1 MGGAGAEAAAGGG
14 GEEEGADVEA
24 GENGGDDG
32 GGKREV
38 HRRRRRRGDGLD
50 RIWRRHGARWW
61 IGVGVGRWPE
71 SDDGGWRRE
80 RRERWRVLRSPSEDR
95 TVAASRKLRLGSRWV
110 LALPL
115 LRGAMLVLLTGDI
128 LSTEYSTVY
137 YSI

>member
-1 MGGAGAEAAAGGG
+1 MQAGAGEAADGGVLQPGAVEAEAPQARVARHQRAEQVVRERHLEEVEGGEEGEGVGGAGAEAAAGGG

-71 SDDGGWRRE
+71 SEIGRAH
-80 RRERWRVLRSPSEDR
+80 V
-95 TVAASRKLRLGSRWV
+95 
-110 LALPL
+110 
-115 LRGAMLVLLTGDI
+115 
-128 LSTEYSTVY
+128 
-137 YSI
+137 